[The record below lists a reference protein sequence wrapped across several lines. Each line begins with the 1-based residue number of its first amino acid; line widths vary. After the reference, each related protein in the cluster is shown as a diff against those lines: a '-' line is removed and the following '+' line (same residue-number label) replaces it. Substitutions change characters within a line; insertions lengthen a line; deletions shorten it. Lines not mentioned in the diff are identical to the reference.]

1 MLQINKQP
9 LQTSTVIEVL
19 KLADDQILLTLVS
32 TCGLD
37 SYDRG
42 KPVLSCFM
50 HYFCILAY
58 LLLNK

>member
-1 MLQINKQP
+1 MLQINKQL

-19 KLADDQILLTLVS
+19 TLADDQILLTLVS

-50 HYFCILAY
+50 HYF
-58 LLLNK
+58 